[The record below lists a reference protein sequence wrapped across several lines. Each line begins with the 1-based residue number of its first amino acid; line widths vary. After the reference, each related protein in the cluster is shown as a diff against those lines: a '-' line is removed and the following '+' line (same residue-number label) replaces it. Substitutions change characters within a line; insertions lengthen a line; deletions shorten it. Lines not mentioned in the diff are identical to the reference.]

1 MLLKFRNRS
10 IVANVRRGLLTSL
23 LGALLVA
30 AMGFT
35 PGLLSATAVR
45 KGDPKLS
52 PSATLTILTTTIG
65 GVGRFA
71 YIAGPYDDDPTEVIA
86 TTRRSGVQAE
96 ARPERNLE
104 LLSTN
109 RYVIQQLPF
118 AKPDGHWALSSVVC
132 NGARRKVRQEPISH
146 FRYVQLRLR
155 FGRSTVCSFV
165 SRFIRAGGSA
175 PKPFRAPSGAAAWDS
190 SDPV

>member
-1 MLLKFRNRS
+1 MLLKCRNRS
-10 IVANVRRGLLTSL
+10 IVAKVQWGLFTAV

-35 PGLLSATAVR
+35 PTLPSATAVS

-52 PSATLTILTTTIG
+52 PTATLTILTTTIG

-71 YIAGPYDDDPTEVIA
+71 YIAGPYDDDPTEVFAI
-86 TTRRSGVQAE
+86 TRRSGVQAE
-96 ARPERNLE
+96 ARPEGNLE

-118 AKPDGHWALSSVVC
+118 PKADGHWALARVVC
-132 NGARRKVRQEPISH
+132 NGARLKVRQEPISH
-146 FRYVQLRLR
+146 FRYVQLRLT
-155 FGRSTVCSFV
+155 FGRPTVCSFV
-165 SRFIRAGGSA
+165 SRFIRARGSA
-175 PKPFRAPSGAAAWDS
+175 PR
-190 SDPV
+190 

>member
-1 MLLKFRNRS
+1 MLFKSSNRG
-10 IVANVRRGLLTSL
+10 IVAKVRWGLLTSQ

-35 PGLLSATAVR
+35 PGLPSATAAR
-45 KGDPKLS
+45 KGDPKPS

-86 TTRRSGVQAE
+86 TTRRSGVPAE
-96 ARPERNLE
+96 ARPERNLA

-118 AKPDGHWALSSVVC
+118 AKADGHWALASVVC

-155 FGRSTVCSFV
+155 FGQSTVCSFV
-165 SRFIRAGGSA
+165 SRFIRARGSA
-175 PKPFRAPSGAAAWDS
+175 PKAVPGT
-190 SDPV
+190 V